1 MIFYE
6 KLTPMRLLHRLIVRQ
21 NVFYGAK
28 SIVTVYVERLL
39 AIFGLTSN
47 ARKLDFGNVDS
58 APDIRGNAYRAAELS
73 LEYIRGECW
82 AVHLSNVLKIDFWTV
97 VKKVFFDELYLKF
110 EFFEIALRYTREHPN
125 EQHVIHVE
133 KDFLDQYRE
142 RLEERFEL
150 HVDANGDSVGFL
162 GIFLIPLFLK
172 YFAQRH
178 GIIHGVRFDNE
189 MICELDSERSLQMFN
204 ALFPDNISKKFVM
217 QKRSEQDFS
226 QVNLTKFKFSHL
238 GLTVDGYRFLAR
250 CSWQYILACLKFWKE
265 IKGYGSRLFNI
276 FYALVRGKAEA
287 IDGSGNRYFV
297 YEHLV
302 TEKFVRNEFLK
313 SQGNT
318 SIFIPMNAH
327 VTPQY
332 FHSEI
337 FLNYDV
343 MCCAGKHVE
352 DLYRKKS
359 SLTQRFLPTGSF
371 DSHQELCKGDA
382 KDTRI
387 RRLMAF
393 KGDAVSVT
401 ILCPGICDPT
411 YSQEVKLVNL
421 ARELAAQLDVKVFI
435 RMKPVAPIAKYADFY
450 ESRTADCESIL
461 LTAGEYELSD
471 FLDVTDLFITS
482 ISNSGFDL
490 SLRGG
495 QVMFVDYMKDPE
507 LSIVWS
513 MIKEVVLPEHK
524 AFEFA
529 RDWINDSAEG
539 PERAQLRVHMHKLA
553 AYLGY
558 RFANFDLYRD
568 NLLSQLHGELGN
580 HPALQVPSRNR
591 DVLATFV

>member
-6 KLTPMRLLHRLIVRQ
+6 KLTPMSLLHGLIVRE
-21 NVFYGAK
+21 NVFYGTK
-28 SIVTVYVERLL
+28 STVTVYVERLL
-39 AIFGLTSN
+39 AIFGPASS
-47 ARKLDFGNVDS
+47 AQKLDFGNVAS
-58 APDIRGNAYRAAELS
+58 APDIRSNAYRSAELS
-73 LEYIRGECW
+73 LEHIRGECW
-82 AVHLSNVLKIDFWTV
+82 AEHLSRVLKIDFWTV

-110 EFFEIALRYTREHPN
+110 EFFEIALRYAQEHPG
-125 EQHVIHVE
+125 EQNVIHVE
-133 KDFLDQYRE
+133 KAFLDQYRE
-142 RLEERFEL
+142 RLEKSFEL
-150 HVDANGDSVGFL
+150 HVGVTGDSAGFL
-162 GIFLIPLFLK
+162 SIFLIPLFLK
-172 YFAQRH
+172 FFAQRH
-178 GIIHGVRFDNE
+178 GILHGERFDNE

-204 ALFPDNISKKFVM
+204 ALFSENVSKKFVM

-226 QVNLTKFKFSHL
+226 QVSLTQFKFSHL
-238 GLTVDGYRFLAR
+238 RLTADGYRYLAR
-250 CSWQYILACLKFWKE
+250 FSWQYILACLRFRKE

-287 IDGSGNRYFV
+287 IDGSGNLYFV

-352 DLYRKKS
+352 DLYRKKR

-371 DSHQELCKGDA
+371 DSHQKLCKGDA
-382 KDTRI
+382 KDARV
-387 RRLMAF
+387 RRLRAF

-411 YSQEVKLVNL
+411 YSQEVKLINL
-421 ARELAAQLDVKVFI
+421 ARELAAQLDVKVLI
-435 RMKPVAPIAKYADFY
+435 RMKPVVPIAKYADFY
-450 ESRTADCESIL
+450 KSRTADCESIL
-461 LTAGEYELSD
+461 LTAGEYQLSD
-471 FLDVTDLFITS
+471 FLEVTDLFITS
-482 ISNSGFDL
+482 VSNSGFDL
-490 SLRGG
+490 VLRGG
-495 QVMFVDYMKDPE
+495 QVMFIDFMKQPD

-513 MIKEVVLPEHK
+513 MIKEAVLPEDK
-524 AFEFA
+524 AFESA

-539 PERAQLRVHMHKLA
+539 PARAQLRNHMHKMA
-553 AYLGY
+553 VYLGY
-558 RFANFDLYRD
+558 RFADFDSYRG
-568 NLLSQLHGELGN
+568 NLLSQLHGELGD
-580 HPALQVPSRNR
+580 HPALQVPSRNKEL
-591 DVLATFV
+591 LAASV